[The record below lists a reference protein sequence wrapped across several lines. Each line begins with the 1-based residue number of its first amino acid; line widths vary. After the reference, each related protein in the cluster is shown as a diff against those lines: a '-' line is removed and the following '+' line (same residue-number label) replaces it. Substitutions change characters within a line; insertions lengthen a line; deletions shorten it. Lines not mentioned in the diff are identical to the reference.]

1 MQRVEVGDAVDA
13 DDTAA
18 ARRRMGAHARVAPR
32 AELLAARIRI
42 DLELAAQASFR
53 AVFMSDMGQTEKNSV
68 GAYVFRFALELGHCS
83 TQSACLK
90 RANNGR
96 DLCWIKMHMA
106 RSGDIPGVTV
116 TGLQNRL
123 RILQLGEGD

>member
-53 AVFMSDMGQTEKNSV
+53 AVFMSDMGQTEKWRRIRRESV
-68 GAYVFRFALELGHCS
+68 RPRTTDIASYDHCFRS
-83 TQSACLK
+83 
-90 RANNGR
+90 
-96 DLCWIKMHMA
+96 
-106 RSGDIPGVTV
+106 
-116 TGLQNRL
+116 
-123 RILQLGEGD
+123 

>member
-53 AVFMSDMGQTEKNSV
+53 AVFMSDMGQKPEVAT
-68 GAYVFRFALELGHCS
+68 GLGHFRFAPAVS
-83 TQSACLK
+83 TGQRNTLS
-90 RANNGR
+90 
-96 DLCWIKMHMA
+96 
-106 RSGDIPGVTV
+106 
-116 TGLQNRL
+116 
-123 RILQLGEGD
+123 

>member
-1 MQRVEVGDAVDA
+1 MRRVEVGDAVDA

-53 AVFMSDMGQTEKNSV
+53 AVFMSDMGQSRHF
-68 GAYVFRFALELGHCS
+68 G
-83 TQSACLK
+83 
-90 RANNGR
+90 GR
-96 DLCWIKMHMA
+96 PA
-106 RSGDIPGVTV
+106 ASGPP
-116 TGLQNRL
+116 R
-123 RILQLGEGD
+123 

>member
-1 MQRVEVGDAVDA
+1 MVSLLGDRSFSQNGKRQCVILVWYLMGFQKSGCGQKDPPRRSPLWVISEVGPRKRHVRFPPVSDQTA
-13 DDTAA
+13 DIA
-18 ARRRMGAHARVAPR
+18 GGP
-32 AELLAARIRI
+32 
-42 DLELAAQASFR
+42 F
-53 AVFMSDMGQTEKNSV
+53 
-68 GAYVFRFALELGHCS
+68 
-83 TQSACLK
+83 

>member
-13 DDTAA
+13 DDMAA

-53 AVFMSDMGQTEKNSV
+53 AVFMSDMGINLVVLAVRRSLPVYPDKQT
-68 GAYVFRFALELGHCS
+68 
-83 TQSACLK
+83 
-90 RANNGR
+90 
-96 DLCWIKMHMA
+96 I
-106 RSGDIPGVTV
+106 
-116 TGLQNRL
+116 
-123 RILQLGEGD
+123 